1 VLQILVCYDHNL
13 SEEFSSSS
21 CSCSFGGLSLSLS
34 LFFAF
39 LFRVWVSFSGALKKR
54 RLALLPR
61 HVLEGAL
68 RLCKD
73 WELQRECFKR
83 LEEEDENK
91 Q

>member
-1 VLQILVCYDHNL
+1 MRSSPRLRVLVLL
-13 SEEFSSSS
+13 
-21 CSCSFGGLSLSLS
+21 GGCLS
-34 LFFAF
+34 LFFPFLSFPF
-39 LFRVWVSFSGALKKR
+39 LFRVWVSFSGALKKS
-54 RLALLPR
+54 RLALLPH

-73 WELQRECFKR
+73 WELQREFFKG